1 MLNYVSKHWEENESR
16 SSGYRSLLFSA
27 PDQFSMTRDRNRRLR
42 VSSAQF
48 PVIGV
53 SLLSVVSSGHEIDL
67 ADDAFLTVMLPTR
80 GLAKV
85 RMDRREQAIPEGNA
99 LALGPSERWT
109 RVERLAHRD
118 FRANLAKISLK
129 DHQRQGILPKLGENP
144 VVPIASTALAGLR
157 GLMDYL
163 FADLQTSTPTLLHR
177 PASDL
182 FAALVL
188 EHLRCLFA
196 AGSET
201 LTADNSHHGIV
212 RRAIDYMVAYSSEPL
227 TVPIIA
233 GATGVSVRQLQDA
246 FRLTLGQTPW
256 ERLTAHRLENA
267 RAQLLSGGKASV
279 TSVALGCGFSHL
291 GRFATTYRSTYG
303 ETPSATLARARAASS
318 AIRIGPTQNG

>member
-1 MLNYVSKHWEENESR
+1 MLNYASKHWDENESR
-16 SSGYRSLLFSA
+16 SSDYRSLLFSA
-27 PDQFSMTRDRNRRLR
+27 PGQFNMTRDRNRCLR

-67 ADDAFLTVMLPTR
+67 ADDSFLTVMLPTR
-80 GLAKV
+80 GLTKV
-85 RMDRREQAIPEGNA
+85 RMDRREQVIGEGTA

-109 RVERLAHRD
+109 RVDRLAHRD

-129 DHQRQGILPKLGENP
+129 KQQRLGILPKIGEDP

-163 FADLQTSTPTLLHR
+163 FADLKSSAPTLVHR

-188 EHLRCLFA
+188 EHIRCLFA
-196 AGSET
+196 VATDTLPMRSPQHGLVGS
-201 LTADNSHHGIV
+201 
-212 RRAIDYMVAYSSEPL
+212 AIDYMVAHSSEPL

-233 GATGVSVRQLQDA
+233 RAVGVSVRQLQDA
-246 FRLTLGQTPW
+246 FRMTLGQTPW

-267 RAQLLSGGKASV
+267 RAQLLSGGTASV
-279 TSVALGCGFSHL
+279 TGVALGCGFSHL

-303 ETPSATLARARAASS
+303 EPPSATLARARGASS
-318 AIRIGPTQNG
+318 AIRIAPTQNG